1 MADTRKSVAHD
12 LRNLLGLIALELH
25 AAGASAADAEATR
38 RSIAELLGLVAKCT
52 QVVATLE
59 SSPNRMG
66 ETGVTKAIGGEGSRD
81 AETDPVDD

>member
-1 MADTRKSVAHD
+1 MAATPKSVAHD

-38 RSIAELLGLVAKCT
+38 RSVAELLELVAKCT

-59 SSPNRMG
+59 SSPDRPG
-66 ETGVTKAIGGEGSRD
+66 ESGVK
-81 AETDPVDD
+81 